1 MPAPSSFKF
10 WNPSEIVCSVQQFIV
25 SLKSGDRHYQER
37 RFSEKS
43 SERSLQ
49 GMLKPVAGVGITALG
64 LTAGWVGLTPQRAI
78 AASYSVQSTTSA
90 GVVRA
95 EYSDDEDEFCS
106 VNPRL
111 RIIRDGEV
119 AFDQELT
126 TEVGFCRQDSEKFE
140 IRDLDGDDEPEVI
153 LDFYSG
159 GAHCCWFSQIFDYD
173 PAQGQYVSVEH
184 FWGNMG
190 GFQLDDLDDD
200 GVPEFTSA
208 DDRFA
213 YAFTSFAGS
222 AFPPQFWQ
230 YRDGEMVDVTREFP
244 DEVYAEAVRLWNRYT
259 SIQDE
264 ASNGDL
270 KGVLAA
276 YLATKYLLD
285 QSAEGWNLV
294 RQIYQAGDRDQYF
307 ADLQEFLQT
316 NGYALAQQV
325 PAFSPAIGSTSVLLE
340 ADGALES
347 GDSVLPSD
355 GSLYDEHPFNGRQGQ
370 PVVIT
375 LESAEFDTYLVLV
388 SPSGSLIS
396 QNDDISDE
404 NRNSSIT
411 VILPETGTYLA
422 IANAYDSTGQGTYR
436 LTIREIV
443 ESAQRV
449 AP

>member
-1 MPAPSSFKF
+1 MMPHS
-10 WNPSEIVCSVQQFIV
+10 Q
-25 SLKSGDRHYQER
+25 
-37 RFSEKS
+37 RFPHAFDAVLCL
-43 SERSLQ
+43 RNALPMT
-49 GMLKPVAGVGITALG
+49 GFGVTAFGVAVGLLG
-64 LTAGWVGLTPQRAI
+64 LMPQGAI
-78 AASYSVQSTTSA
+78 AASYAVEETTSA

-95 EYSDDEDEFCS
+95 EYSDEEGEFCS
-106 VNPRL
+106 ENPRL

-126 TEVGFCRQDSEKFE
+126 TEVGFCRQDPEKFE

-173 PAQGQYVSVEH
+173 PEQGQYASTEH
-184 FWGNMG
+184 FWGNVG
-190 GFQLDDLDDD
+190 GFQLEDLDDN
-200 GVPEFTSA
+200 GIPEFISA

-222 AFPPQFWQ
+222 EFPPRFWQ

-244 DEVYAEAVRLWNRYT
+244 EEVYADAVRLWNRYT
-259 SIQDE
+259 TIRDE
-264 ASNGDL
+264 VGNDDL

-294 RQIYQAGDRDQYF
+294 RQIYQASDRDQYF
-307 ADLQEFLQT
+307 ANLQEFLQT

-340 ADGALES
+340 TEGVLEA

-355 GSLYDEHPFNGRQGQ
+355 RSLYDEHPFEGRQGQ
-370 PVVIT
+370 PVLIT
-375 LESAEFDTYLVLV
+375 LESEEFDTYLVLV
-388 SPSGSLIS
+388 GPDGSLIS
-396 QNDDISDE
+396 QNDDISD
-404 NRNSSIT
+404 NNSNSSMT

-422 IANAYDSTGQGTYR
+422 IANAYDASGRGSYR

-443 ESAQRV
+443 ESAQRTSPQPASDGEPV
-449 AP
+449 R